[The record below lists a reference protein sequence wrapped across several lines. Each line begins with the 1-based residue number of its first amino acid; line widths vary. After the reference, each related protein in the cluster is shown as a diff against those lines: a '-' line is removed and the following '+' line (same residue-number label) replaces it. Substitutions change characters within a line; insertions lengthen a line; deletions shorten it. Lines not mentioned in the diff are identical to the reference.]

1 MYKGVNT
8 VPLYLIH
15 RRCQKRKAGVPPI
28 QLQLHFWDA
37 DEDFP
42 AQTQI
47 LVDRK
52 ITDYI
57 HFETVGCLISD
68 LLEKLEQSV

>member
-1 MYKGVNT
+1 M
-8 VPLYLIH
+8 YLIH
-15 RRCQKRKAGVPPI
+15 RRCQKRKARVPQI